1 MFVKHWCPLQ
11 KHIKNRTDL
20 SHWPFSY
27 NLNINRVHELVMDY
41 LPTKFEASG
50 TKGSW
55 VISCTMCGIPKWP
68 LTFTFDQLTWI
79 LTEIIYSSR
88 TTYLTSLKLFL
99 QSFLALSISQGLENI
114 MTSDLDLCPTNLTI
128 NRDHLLIT
136 DYLPTKFETSRAM
149 RSCVISCTMLRDI
162 DIPTDRHVQSNMP
175 LLQRGHNNLNLNLIY
190 IKKEDLKWM
199 VEEFKK
205 SPDDLFEDQ
214 LHGYK
219 HEEFSSALHPIGTR
233 VRRGPTWQYKNQDG
247 GGPGTVVGQQ
257 RAKHELGKMVRMT
270 TI

>member
-1 MFVKHWCPLQ
+1 MNLSWTIYLPSLKLLGQRVLVLSVAQCAGYRHDLWSLPLTYWPEYQQRSLKLLVQISLALSVSQGLETIMTSDLCPSYLTF
-11 KHIKNRTDL
+11 NRDHLLIT
-20 SHWPFSY
+20 
-27 NLNINRVHELVMDY
+27 EY
-41 LPTKFEASG
+41 LPTKFEAS
-50 TKGSW
+50 
-55 VISCTMCGIPKWP
+55 
-68 LTFTFDQLTWI
+68 
-79 LTEIIYSSR
+79 
-88 TTYLTSLKLFL
+88 
-99 QSFLALSISQGLENI
+99 
-114 MTSDLDLCPTNLTI
+114 
-128 NRDHLLIT
+128 
-136 DYLPTKFETSRAM
+136 RAM
-149 RSCVISCTMLRDI
+149 RSWVISCTMLRDT

-175 LLQRGHNNLNLNLIY
+175 LLLRRGHNNLDLNLIY

-214 LHGYK
+214 LNGYK

-257 RAKHELGKMVRMT
+257 RAKHELGKMTRMT